1 MDRHYMPRFAAYR
14 LLAAC
19 SERVE
24 VVATMAAEDLAD
36 HVDGDKNAAVRYVRE
51 QAGRYNDVTVRAAL
65 REARSACLRH
75 PVG

>member
-14 LLAAC
+14 LLDAC
-19 SERVE
+19 SQRVA
-24 VVATMAAEDLAD
+24 VIATMAAEDLAD
-36 HVDGDKNAAVRYVRE
+36 HVDGDNNAAIRYVRE
-51 QAGRYNDVTVRAAL
+51 QAGRHSDVTVRAAL